1 MIALLGAYVFWRVG
15 RRLLP
20 LVLIAIVALV
30 LLSPSGHASSA
41 AGQLRHDLQLD
52 VRALQHA
59 LAGAL
64 QRGAGH

>member
-1 MIALLGAYVFWRVG
+1 MIALIGAFVVWRVA

-20 LVLIAIVALV
+20 LVLIAVVALV

-41 AGQLRHDLQLD
+41 TGQLRHDLQLD
-52 VRALQHA
+52 VRPLQHA